1 MVSWNKGNIKLIQL
15 QLQLRNIDSK
25 VFVVVVLTIITYIQG
40 QN

>member
-25 VFVVVVLTIITYIQG
+25 VFVVVVLTIREYI
-40 QN
+40 

>member
-25 VFVVVVLTIITYIQG
+25 VFVVVILTIRTYIQG